1 MPKSQNTTAM
11 PAIATFN
18 VCNLS
23 MDAPPARLARLGAI
37 ITCDLG
43 SPDIVALQEI
53 MAEGPVLTSGQV
65 PADATYQVLITAI
78 QTAGGPRYAFR
89 EIPPLAGQDGGMAG
103 ANIRV
108 GVLFDPARVA
118 FPDRGHAGPEDSV
131 GIRYSDRQ
139 PSLTV
144 NPGRIAPQHPA
155 FAGDERHHWARS
167 RKALA
172 VEFMLRG
179 QRLFMIVCHFKSMRS
194 NTRREEDYAKKQ
206 RHAQAEVIHGFAA
219 DLLACDPQAAIVL
232 LGDLNDLPGSRTL
245 KLLKGEQFYNVL
257 DDLPRGQCYT
267 RRHGN
272 EPQALDHILISPTLR
287 RGATARIP
295 HNHSDVAPGQE
306 PASDHDPVVAELPAL
321 GNLASG
327 E

>member
-1 MPKSQNTTAM
+1 M

-23 MDAPPARLARLGAI
+23 VDAPSERLARLGAI
-37 ITCDLG
+37 IVRDLD

-53 MAEGPVLTSGQV
+53 MAEGPALANGQV
-65 PADATYQVLITAI
+65 PADATYQAVIAAI
-78 QTAGGPRYAFR
+78 EAAGGPCYAFR

-108 GVLFDPARVA
+108 GVLFDPARVT
-118 FPDRGHAGPEDSV
+118 FLDRGHAGPEDSV
-131 GIRYSDRQ
+131 GIRYGNRQ
-139 PSLTV
+139 LSLTV

-155 FAGDERHHWARS
+155 FVGDERHHWVRS

-172 VEFMLRG
+172 AEFMIRG
-179 QRLFMIVCHFKSMRS
+179 QRLFVIVCHFKSMRS
-194 NTRREEDYAKKQ
+194 NTRHEEHYAKKQ
-206 RHAQAEVIHGFAA
+206 RHAQAEIIHGFAA

-232 LGDLNDLPGSRTL
+232 LGDLNDLPDSKTL
-245 KLLKGEQFYNVL
+245 KLLKGEQFHNLL

-267 RRHGN
+267 RRHGG
-272 EPQALDHILISPTLR
+272 EPQALDHILISFALR
-287 RGATARIP
+287 RGAVARIP
-295 HNHSDVAPGQE
+295 HRHSDVATGQA

-321 GNLASG
+321 GCLASSA
-327 E
+327 

>member
-1 MPKSQNTTAM
+1 M

-18 VCNLS
+18 VCNLGA
-23 MDAPPARLARLGAI
+23 DAPPERLARLGAVI
-37 ITCDLG
+37 VRDLG

-53 MAEGPVLTSGQV
+53 MAEGPRLASGQV
-65 PADATYQVLITAI
+65 PADAAYQSLIAAI
-78 QTAGGPRYAFR
+78 NAAGGPCYAFR
-89 EIPPLAGQDGGMAG
+89 EISPLAGQDGGMAG

-108 GVLFDPARVA
+108 GVLFDPARVT
-118 FPDRGHAGPEDSV
+118 FSDRGQAGPEDSV
-131 GIRYSDRQ
+131 GIRYCDRQ
-139 PSLTV
+139 PSLTL

-155 FAGDERHHWARS
+155 FAGDERHHWAPS

-172 VEFMLRG
+172 TEFMIRG
-179 QRLFMIVCHFKSMRS
+179 KRVFVIVCHFKSMRS

-206 RHAQAEVIHGFAA
+206 RHVQAEIIHNFAA

-245 KLLKGEQFYNVL
+245 QLLKGELFHNLL

-267 RRHGN
+267 RRHGS
-272 EPQALDHILISPTLR
+272 EPQALDHVLISPALR
-287 RGATARIP
+287 CGAIVRVP
-295 HNHSDVAPGQE
+295 HNHSDAAPGRE

-321 GNLASG
+321 ENL
-327 E
+327 